1 MSGRDILAILP
12 LIITGGAVIILMVLI
27 ALVRSHI
34 LTLTGTIISL
44 GASLAA
50 IFIFNQSQ
58 SRQVA
63 QLLVVDG
70 YARFFLVLIYC
81 AALTASVQSYG
92 YIGQRKNVREEY
104 YVFLLTALL
113 GSAVLVCSA
122 HFASLFVGI
131 ELLSISLYI
140 LIAYAGTRQNIEAG
154 IKYFVPAAVSIAFLL
169 FGAALIYGSTKTMG
183 FHGLSTPMSIGVSGS
198 DRAAPQLFLMG
209 VGMFLIGIF
218 FKLAVVPFHFWVP
231 DVFEGS
237 PAPVTGFLATVS
249 KGAVFAVLARYF
261 SAVDIL
267 EHESLFYIFAS
278 VAAASMF
285 LGNITA
291 LMQNNVKRILAYSS
305 IAHFGYLLITVIV
318 GGSTGLAAAVFYLTA
333 YFIATLT
340 AFSIITFLSSGE
352 SDLENIDD
360 YRGLAAR
367 HPFFAAGLTVAMLS
381 LAGIPLTAGFIAK
394 FYVLTA
400 GAEMKL
406 WALLV
411 ILVVNS
417 VIGLFYYLRVVAALY
432 TTASAELRITKERTS
447 FGPSFSWIGGLAFA
461 LLFLSLLY
469 LGIWPGT
476 IVQLILTLTNLSI

>member
-1 MSGRDILAILP
+1 MSSRDILTILP

-27 ALVRSHI
+27 AIVRSHI
-34 LTLTGTIISL
+34 LTLTMMIISI

-58 SRQVA
+58 SRQVT

-81 AALTASVQSYG
+81 AALIVSVQSYG
-92 YIGQRKNVREEY
+92 YIKRKKTVREEY

-113 GSAVLVCSA
+113 GSAVLVCSS

-154 IKYFVPAAVSIAFLL
+154 IKYFVLTAVSIAFLL
-169 FGAALIYGSTKTMG
+169 FGAALIYGSTKTME
-183 FHGLSTPMSIGVSGS
+183 FHGLSTIIRGS
-198 DRAAPQLFLMG
+198 NGAASRLFLAG
-209 VGMFLIGIF
+209 AGMFLIGIF

-237 PAPVTGFLATVS
+237 LAPVTGFLATVS

-261 SAVDIL
+261 SAVNIF
-267 EHESLFYIFAS
+267 EHKSLFYIFAS
-278 VAAASMF
+278 VATASMF

-291 LMQNNVKRILAYSS
+291 LMQSNVKRILAYSS

-318 GGSTGLAAAVFYLTA
+318 GGSTGLMAAIFYLTA
-333 YFIATLT
+333 YFITTLT

-352 SDLENIDD
+352 TDLENIDD

-400 GAEMKL
+400 GAEIKL

-417 VIGLFYYLRVVAALY
+417 VIGLFYYLRVVAVLY
-432 TTASAELRITKERTS
+432 TKASAEIRIAKERTS
-447 FGPSFSWIGGLAFA
+447 FGPSFSWIGGLAFV

-469 LGIWPGT
+469 LGIWPGKV
-476 IVQLILTLTNLSI
+476 VQLILTLTNLST

>member
-1 MSGRDILAILP
+1 MSSHNILAILP

-27 ALVRSHI
+27 AIARSHI
-34 LTLTGTIISL
+34 LTLTGTIVSL

-50 IFIFNQSQ
+50 IFIFNLSQ
-58 SRQVA
+58 SRHVA

-70 YARFFLVLIYC
+70 YARFLLVLIYC
-81 AALTASVQSYG
+81 AALIVCVQSYG
-92 YIGQRKNVREEY
+92 YIKQKKTVREEY
-104 YVFLLTALL
+104 YIFLLTALL
-113 GSAVLVCSA
+113 GSAVLVCST

-140 LIAYAGTRQNIEAG
+140 LIAYGGTRQNIEAG
-154 IKYFVPAAVSIAFLL
+154 IKYFIPTAVSIAFLL
-169 FGAALIYGSTKTMG
+169 FGTALIYGSTKTMG
-183 FHGLSTPMSIGVSGS
+183 FHGLSTVISGS
-198 DRAAPQLFLMG
+198 NGAAPQLFLTG
-209 VGMFLIGIF
+209 VGMFLSGVF

-249 KGAVFAVLARYF
+249 KGAVFGVLARYF
-261 SAVDIL
+261 SAIDIL
-267 EHESLFYIFAS
+267 QHESLFYIFAS

-305 IAHFGYLLITVIV
+305 IAHFGYLLITLIA
-318 GGSTGLAAAVFYLTA
+318 GGSAGLAAAVFYLTA
-333 YFIATLT
+333 YFITTLT

-360 YRGLAAR
+360 YRGLAVR
-367 HPFFAAGLTVAMLS
+367 HPFFAGGLTLAMLS

-394 FYVLTA
+394 FYVLAA

-411 ILVVNS
+411 ILVINS
-417 VIGLFYYLRVVAALY
+417 VIGLFYYLRVVAVLY
-432 TTASAELRITKERTS
+432 TTASAKLRIGKERTS

>member
-1 MSGRDILAILP
+1 MSGRDVLAILP

-27 ALVRSHI
+27 AIVRSHI
-34 LTLTGTIISL
+34 LTLTMMIISL
-44 GASLAA
+44 GASLAS
-50 IFIFNQSQ
+50 IFIFDQSQ
-58 SRQVA
+58 SKQVA
-63 QLLVVDG
+63 QLLIVDG

-81 AALTASVQSYG
+81 AALIVSVQSYG
-92 YIGQRKNVREEY
+92 YIRQKKNVREEY

-113 GSAVLVCSA
+113 GSAVLVCST

-131 ELLSISLYI
+131 ELLSMSLYI

-154 IKYFVPAAVSIAFLL
+154 IKYFVPTAVSIAFLL
-169 FGAALIYGSTKTMG
+169 FGAALIYGSTKTMR
-183 FHGLSTPMSIGVSGS
+183 FHGLSTVISGS
-198 DRAAPQLFLMG
+198 NQAAPLLFLMG
-209 VGMFLIGIF
+209 AGMFLIGIF

-237 PAPVTGFLATVS
+237 PAPVTAFLATVS

-261 SAVDIL
+261 SAIDIL
-267 EHESLFYIFAS
+267 EHGSLFYIFAS

-333 YFIATLT
+333 YFITTLT

-352 SDLENIDD
+352 TDLENIDD
-360 YRGLAAR
+360 YRGLVVR
-367 HPFFAAGLTVAMLS
+367 HPFFAGGLTLAMLS

-394 FYVLTA
+394 FYVLAA

-411 ILVVNS
+411 ILVINS
-417 VIGLFYYLRVVAALY
+417 AIGLFYYLRVVAALY
-432 TTASAELRITKERTS
+432 TTASAELRIGKEQTS

-461 LLFLSLLY
+461 MLFVSLLY
-469 LGIWPGT
+469 LGIWPGK

>member
-1 MSGRDILAILP
+1 MSGRDILTILP
-12 LIITGGAVIILMVLI
+12 LIITAGAVIILMVLI
-27 ALVRSHI
+27 AIVRSHI
-34 LTLTGTIISL
+34 LTLTATIISL

-50 IFIFNQSQ
+50 IFIFGQSQ

-81 AALTASVQSYG
+81 AALLVAVQSYG
-92 YIGQRKNVREEY
+92 YIRQKKTVREEY

-140 LIAYAGTRQNIEAG
+140 LIAYMGTRQNIEAG
-154 IKYFVPAAVSIAFLL
+154 IKYFVPTAVSIAFLL
-169 FGAALIYGSTKTMG
+169 FGMALIYGSTKTMG
-183 FHGLSTPMSIGVSGS
+183 FHGLSTVISGS
-198 DRAAPQLFLMG
+198 NQAEPQLFLMG

-261 SAVDIL
+261 STVDIL
-267 EHESLFYIFAS
+267 EHRSLFYIFAS

-333 YFIATLT
+333 YFITTLT

-352 SDLENIDD
+352 TDLENIDD
-360 YRGLAAR
+360 YRSLAVR
-367 HPFFAAGLTVAMLS
+367 HPFFAGGLTLAMLS

-394 FYVLTA
+394 FYVLAA

-411 ILVVNS
+411 ILVINS

-432 TTASAELRITKERTS
+432 TTASAEIRVGKERTS
-447 FGPSFSWIGGLAFA
+447 FGPSFSWIGGLAFVV
-461 LLFLSLLY
+461 LFLSLLY

-476 IVQLILTLTNLSI
+476 IVRLILTLSNLSI

>member
-12 LIITGGAVIILMVLI
+12 LIINGCAVVILMVLI
-27 ALVRSHI
+27 AIVRSHV
-34 LTLTGTIISL
+34 LTLTMTVISL
-44 GASLAA
+44 GASLTA
-50 IFIFNQSQ
+50 IFIFGQSR
-58 SRQVA
+58 SRQVT

-81 AALTASVQSYG
+81 ATLIVSVQSYG
-92 YIGQRKNVREEY
+92 YIRQKKTVREEY
-104 YVFLLTALL
+104 YIFLLTALL

-122 HFASLFVGI
+122 HFASLFIGI
-131 ELLSISLYI
+131 ELLSVSLYI

-154 IKYFVPAAVSIAFLL
+154 IKYFVPTAVSIAFLL
-169 FGAALIYGSTKTMG
+169 FGAALIYGSTKTME
-183 FHGLSTPMSIGVSGS
+183 FNGLSTTISGS
-198 DRAAPQLFLMG
+198 NQATPRLFLAG
-209 VGMFLIGIF
+209 AGMFLIGIF

-261 SAVDIL
+261 AAINIL
-267 EHESLFYIFAS
+267 EHSSLFYIFAS
-278 VAAASMF
+278 AATASMF
-285 LGNITA
+285 MGNITA

-318 GGSTGLAAAVFYLTA
+318 GGSTGLAAAIFYLTA
-333 YFIATLT
+333 YFITTLT

-352 SDLENIDD
+352 TDLENIDD
-360 YRGLAAR
+360 YGGLAAR
-367 HPFFAAGLTVAMLS
+367 HPFFAGGLTVAMLS

-394 FYVLTA
+394 FYILTA
-400 GAEMKL
+400 GAEVKL

-411 ILVVNS
+411 ILIINS
-417 VIGLFYYLRVVAALY
+417 VIGLFYYLRVVTALY
-432 TTASAELRITKERTS
+432 TTASVELRIGRKWTS
-447 FGPSFSWIGGLAFA
+447 FGPSFSWIGGLAFV

-469 LGIWPGT
+469 LGIWPGK
-476 IVQLILTLTNLSI
+476 IVQLILTVTNISI